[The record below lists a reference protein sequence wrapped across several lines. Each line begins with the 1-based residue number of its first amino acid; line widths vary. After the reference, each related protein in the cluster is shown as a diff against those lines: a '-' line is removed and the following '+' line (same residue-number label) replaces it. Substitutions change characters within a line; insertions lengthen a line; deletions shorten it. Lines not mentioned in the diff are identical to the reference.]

1 LLLSGEILGAS
12 GLISATLLFP
22 RKALTDPSV
31 AWKLLLLA
39 SLMLIS
45 NTILGSHFADD
56 VRTRED
62 PSLTIVS
69 TYAYLVGG
77 LLVGFG
83 TKLGHG
89 CTSGHGICGLAR
101 LSKRSFVSVITFM
114 LAAIS
119 ATTIVAPDN
128 SAFSTST
135 AFLRAQK
142 APELVNQK
150 LGLTVTVPL
159 VLASIF
165 ALLNLWKAVR
175 SLNEDEPSS
184 SRRPLLESNNNN
196 TETLNS
202 SDLDSNEDGENE
214 EATANGKA
222 PAADAQKPPQQNGEA
237 KQASSKDTIEVEKKY
252 SSNRRIPNRHE
263 RVAIQDGVGKLI
275 PALVVGP
282 LFALGLALSGM
293 VIPSKILGFLNLFLV
308 NQGTW
313 DPTLLTVMAS
323 GSIFSWIAY
332 QFVEGVGILSNKFAL
347 ECPRGSSSFSIPT
360 NTVVDF
366 HLVGGA
372 LCFGAG
378 WGIAGLCPGPALFL
392 AASGTAPI
400 IYFWWPT
407 YIAGA
412 FLAQTVQGWK

>member
-1 LLLSGEILGAS
+1 
-12 GLISATLLFP
+12 
-22 RKALTDPSV
+22 
-31 AWKLLLLA
+31 
-39 SLMLIS
+39 MLIS

-62 PSLTIVS
+62 PSLTIGS

-83 TKLGHG
+83 TKLGNG

-101 LSKRSFVSVITFM
+101 LSKRSLVSVVTFM

-119 ATTIVAPDN
+119 TATIVAPDN
-128 SAFSTST
+128 SAFSQST

-159 VLASIF
+159 VLASIV
-165 ALLNLWKAVR
+165 ALVNLWKAVR
-175 SLNEDEPSS
+175 SLNEDRPSS
-184 SRRPLLESNNNN
+184 LRRPLMEINNNY
-196 TETLNS
+196 TENLNLS
-202 SDLDSNEDGENE
+202 YLDSDEDGGKE

-222 PAADAQKPPQQNGEA
+222 AVADAQKPPQQNGEA

-252 SSNRRIPNRHE
+252 TPNRRIPNRHE

-275 PALVVGP
+275 PAVVAGA

-293 VIPSKILGFLNLFLV
+293 VIPSKILGFLNLFLL

-313 DPTLLTVMAS
+313 DPTLLTVMAG
-323 GSIFSWIAY
+323 GSIFSWISY
-332 QFVEGVGILSNKFAL
+332 QFVEGVGILSNKFAI
-347 ECPRGSSSFSIPT
+347 ECPRGSSSFAIPT
-360 NTVVDF
+360 NSAVDF

-372 LCFGAG
+372 LCFGVG

-400 IYFWWPT
+400 IHFWWPT

-412 FLAQTVQGWK
+412 FLAQKVKEWN